1 MNARA
6 ETLERAAG
14 PTAAETQLPPS
25 GGGKLIN
32 IDNGGTLTDFCVIDG
47 GKIYRTKSVTTPYDL
62 SKCFFDGLR
71 KASVAI
77 YGKEDLLALL
87 LSTDHIR
94 YSTTQGT
101 NALVERKGQRLGL
114 LLGGGLDVA
123 ALQQDAQQKDVF
135 AGLVGARVAT
145 LDLSVDDA
153 ALEIAATQAIN
164 KLSSEGANRIVI
176 GVGGSDRD
184 AGETRL
190 KRILLKKFPPHLLG
204 AIPLLYSHEVVQDE
218 DDSRRVWTALFN
230 AFLHP
235 AMERFLYNAEHR
247 LREYKTKNPL
257 LIFRNDGAS
266 ARISRTAAVKTYSS
280 GPRGGAEGAKALAAH
295 YGFKRLLGM
304 DIGGTTTDISLVE
317 GGEVRTARR
326 GRIEGVTT
334 SLPLCNVVSAGVGG
348 SSIVSVVDGRIKVGP
363 ESVGGAPGPAC
374 FGLGGT
380 QATITDA
387 FLVLGLL
394 DPASY
399 FGGELKIDVERAR
412 AAILENIGK
421 PLNLSVEAAA
431 EAMEKAWA
439 QKVADSLKAYT
450 TITPDTTLAAFGG
463 GGPFI
468 ACKVAEA
475 AGISQVVIPGLAAVF
490 SAFGIAFSDI
500 AHEYEA
506 QLASVDD
513 AGLKT
518 ALALLTERARRGM
531 FAEGFEL
538 ADCRI
543 DTWLQ
548 VGEELHP
555 LQGEVLPAKLP
566 KDARPTLVLKA
577 TRVIARASLDGR
589 FGGSRQPAK
598 AAGKRRVL
606 SGGKPAELPLYRVDQ
621 QSGGVQASGPCV
633 LEEDF
638 FTSRID
644 AGWKFEINES
654 GDILLS
660 RA

>member
-14 PTAAETQLPPS
+14 PSAAEAQLPAS

-47 GKIYRTKSVTTPYDL
+47 GKVYRTKSVTTPYDL

-71 KASVAI
+71 KASRLI
-77 YGKEDLLALL
+77 YGEEDLLKLL

-114 LLGGGLDVA
+114 VLGGLDAA

-135 AGLVGARVAT
+135 GGLVGTRVAT
-145 LDLSVDDA
+145 LDFSTDDA
-153 ALEIAATQAIN
+153 ALEVAATQAIN

-176 GVGGSDRD
+176 GVGGAGRD

-190 KRILLKKFPPHLLG
+190 KKILLKKFPPHLLG

-218 DDSRRVWTALFN
+218 DDSRRIWTALFN

-295 YGFKRLLGM
+295 YDFKRLLGM

-317 GGEVRTARR
+317 NGEVLTERR
-326 GRIEGVTT
+326 GHIEGVST

-412 AAILENIGK
+412 AAIAENIGK

-490 SAFGIAFSDI
+490 SAFGIGFSDI

-506 QLASVDD
+506 QLESVDA
-513 AGLKT
+513 AGLKA

-548 VGEELHP
+548 VGEELQP
-555 LQGEVLPAKLP
+555 LDGDALPAKLP
-566 KDARPTLVLKA
+566 KGARPTLVLKA

-589 FGGSRQPAK
+589 FGGSRQPAT
-598 AAGKRRVL
+598 AAGKRSVL
-606 SGGKPAELPLYRVDQ
+606 SGGKPAELPVYRVEQ

-633 LEEDF
+633 LEEAF

-660 RA
+660 RG